1 VDEYISFPE
10 TSSPKQQI
18 VGDIEKKTG
27 FFGQLATCLA
37 NPPYNY
43 IDLLKMLGDG
53 IADLLFTGSNRLETR
68 TEVI

>member
-1 VDEYISFPE
+1 
-10 TSSPKQQI
+10 
-18 VGDIEKKTG
+18 
-27 FFGQLATCLA
+27 LATSLA

-53 IADLLFTGSNRLETR
+53 IADLIFTGSNRLETR

>member
-1 VDEYISFPE
+1 
-10 TSSPKQQI
+10 
-18 VGDIEKKTG
+18 
-27 FFGQLATCLA
+27 LATCLA

-53 IADLLFTGSNRLETR
+53 IADLIFTGSNRLETR